1 MTQEPNKSTD
11 LDTLP
16 STSLSEG
23 HHGAVRH
30 LLFDMRATHSCKG
43 DTLVTVQRFSPRAVL
58 QQQPAM
64 TFYGTVGLS
73 AEDIKQGCA
82 GLPLG
87 FWSCCLWT
95 VAQTAVMH
103 AQTAACTIA
112 LQSGPAYACKVRHS
126 AGGPRDMKPDAK
138 TDLGRKTVRL

>member
-43 DTLVTVQRFSPRAVL
+43 DTLVTVQRFSPRAV

-64 TFYGTVGLS
+64 AFYGTVRLS

-82 GLPLG
+82 GPPLG
-87 FWSCCLWT
+87 FWSSCLWT

-112 LQSGPAYACKVRHS
+112 LQSEPAYACKVRHS
-126 AGGPRDMKPDAK
+126 AGGPKDMKPAAK
-138 TDLGRKTVRL
+138 DLGRKTVWL